1 MSSAVDLPNVS
12 ENVGVEIRNIF
23 NAVKKT
29 LNVRLSLNFASMKF
43 KEKLAVNRWEVFM
56 FNNIAI
62 IHTAPFYGR

>member
-43 KEKLAVNRWEVFM
+43 KEKLAVNR
-56 FNNIAI
+56 
-62 IHTAPFYGR
+62 